1 MLVTV
6 LAVAA
11 LLLYLAIAVI
21 LVRKFIQTG
30 DIGFIWLGG
39 AVVIWPL
46 LSKLLD
52 SGERMLIDRTLNHQW
67 TAFYPFTLVQRG
79 EMSLGSLVASLA
91 LFQQLIGVCLLL
103 IAVLYLSK
111 TKTPAIRRSLSKAVG
126 LESL

>member
-1 MLVTV
+1 MLVTI

-11 LLLYLAIAVI
+11 LLLHLAIAVI
-21 LVRKFIQTG
+21 LVRKFIQTR

-52 SGERMLIDRTLNHQW
+52 AGERVLIDRTLNHQW
-67 TAFYPFTLVQRG
+67 TAFYPFTLVERG
-79 EMSLGSLVASLA
+79 EMSLGSL
-91 LFQQLIGVCLLL
+91 GVCLLL

-111 TKTPAIRRSLSKAVG
+111 TKTPAIAAH
-126 LESL
+126 